1 MKLSREARR
10 SIKIVGALV
19 VFRGAVAVAAQV
31 KPGTHSKE

>member
-10 SIKIVGALV
+10 SFKTIGALL